1 MGQVPIPF
9 SKSKNMSKK
18 VEEFVKQIY
27 LNLLRKKS
35 NYDIKY
41 NRVII
46 TMKRCI
52 DDEKVDRRNRTIQ

>member
-1 MGQVPIPF
+1 
-9 SKSKNMSKK
+9 MSKK
-18 VEEFVKQIY
+18 VEKFAKQIC

-46 TMKRCI
+46 SIKRCI
-52 DDEKVDRRNRTIQ
+52 DDEKVNGRNRTIQ

>member
-52 DDEKVDRRNRTIQ
+52 DVEKVDRRNRTIQ

>member
-1 MGQVPIPF
+1 
-9 SKSKNMSKK
+9 MSKK
-18 VEEFVKQIY
+18 VEKFAKQIY